1 MNIVLVHQQVLD
13 GETRYETS
21 AIPLRLSSRDVPA
34 LVLARLRVNSS
45 NDDGANENA
54 GERGN
59 CEALRECEDGF
70 R

>member
-1 MNIVLVHQQVLD
+1 MNIVLVHQVLD

-59 CEALRECEDGF
+59 CEALRECDEW
-70 R
+70 